1 MSFGEKLQQLRKE
14 KGLSQEDLAY
24 QLNVSRQAVSK
35 WESQNG
41 YPEMEK
47 MILISELFQVSLDY
61 LLKEDYDDSFQ
72 KTDTSYYLMS
82 KQKIDDYI
90 QIKKS
95 FALKMALSVSFMI
108 LGLLIPI
115 LCSNT
120 PYETWSGFGFLI
132 IIGIS
137 IFVIMVAALSKNPYQ
152 NIEDQEIKMSFSDLQ
167 ELQEQY
173 QQFHSHLTLAIAG
186 SVLLIIV
193 SLACVALLTETH
205 FANSQWIPAQFM
217 LCVAIAVFFFIYYGI
232 LDGVYKFIVHN
243 KEYVKDK
250 QIQKQQSSIF
260 GII

>member
-72 KTDTSYYLMS
+72 KTDTSYHLMS

-108 LGLLIPI
+108 LGL
-115 LCSNT
+115 
-120 PYETWSGFGFLI
+120 
-132 IIGIS
+132 
-137 IFVIMVAALSKNPYQ
+137 
-152 NIEDQEIKMSFSDLQ
+152 
-167 ELQEQY
+167 
-173 QQFHSHLTLAIAG
+173 
-186 SVLLIIV
+186 
-193 SLACVALLTETH
+193 
-205 FANSQWIPAQFM
+205 
-217 LCVAIAVFFFIYYGI
+217 
-232 LDGVYKFIVHN
+232 
-243 KEYVKDK
+243 
-250 QIQKQQSSIF
+250 
-260 GII
+260 